1 MAEDLEMKP
10 AAPLRFG
17 TDRRFKIVQFT
28 DIHWKDES
36 PHEPRLLA
44 MMEAILDRETPD
56 LVVLTG
62 DSVHSPTRTLE
73 GCCTVA
79 APMIARG
86 IPWAPILGNHDH
98 EGDASRDDI
107 SACFESLPLSLMQ
120 RGPAELGGHGNYAV
134 DVLHCDSDR
143 AAARLYFMDS
153 GTYSPQKLRGV
164 GGYAWITR
172 EQIRWFES
180 VRRGRDV
187 PSLVFLHIPLPEYL
201 AAWETRC
208 SVGQK
213 NETICAPELNSG
225 FFAALVESGHVLGT
239 FAGHDHDNDFAA
251 CLHGISLCYGRSLG
265 LDTYGNLPRGARV
278 IEMIESAADFGSWVR
293 DESGAATGR
302 FTHSALAASTC
313 GEKLP
318 QNDEPPHQA

>member
-1 MAEDLEMKP
+1 MKP

-44 MMEAILDRETPD
+44 MMEAILDREKPD
-56 LVVLTG
+56 AAVLTG
-62 DSVHSPTRTLE
+62 DSVHSPARSLE
-73 GCCTVA
+73 GCRKVVA
-79 APMIARG
+79 PVVARA

-98 EGDASRDDI
+98 EGDASRDEI
-107 SACFESLPLSLMQ
+107 AACFESLPLSLMD

-143 AAARLYFMDS
+143 AAARLYFLDS
-153 GTYSPQKLRGV
+153 GTYSPLNARGV

-180 VRRGRDV
+180 ASRGSDV
-187 PSLVFLHIPLPEYL
+187 PSLVFLHIPLPEFL
-201 AAWETRC
+201 SAWEKGGA
-208 SVGQK
+208 VGQK
-213 NETICAPELNSG
+213 KETICAPELNSG
-225 FFAALVESGHVLGT
+225 FFTALVESGCVLGT

-251 CLHGISLCYGRSLG
+251 HLHGITLCYGRSLG
-265 LDTYGNLPRGARV
+265 PDTYGKLARGARV
-278 IEMIESAADFGSWVR
+278 IELFEGTADFASWIR

-302 FTHSALAASTC
+302 FTHSALAA
-313 GEKLP
+313 
-318 QNDEPPHQA
+318 QAP